1 MNISLLFRKKTPTLN
16 RRRQVVEPAR
26 TSGVVR
32 EAWWLA
38 LVVVGLY
45 LAAILF
51 TYNRND
57 PSWSHSA
64 SDGVAIHNA
73 GGAVG
78 AWLADILLYL
88 FGFSAWWWVV
98 LAFYAIWLLY
108 QRLEVVAG
116 SERRL
121 LLFNFLGFGTLL
133 IASAALEAGHI
144 RPLSVELPLA
154 AGGMLGVVID
164 EIVRALLGF
173 AGSTMF
179 LLLLMAVGFSLFTG
193 WSWIMMTERLGGALM
208 ASYFFVR
215 DTWQDRQDR
224 RAGRIAEQRREEF
237 VVSERKRTE
246 DRQPVQIETPTR
258 EITKSDRVEKERQVA
273 LFETLPDSPLP
284 PLRLLDEPQGAIE
297 PQSPETLEFTSRL
310 IERKL
315 MDFGIEV
322 KVLTALPGPVITRYE
337 HEPAAGV

>member
-64 SDGVAIHNA
+64 SDGAAIHNA

-98 LAFYAIWLLY
+98 LAFYAIWLRY
-108 QRLEVVAG
+108 QLMEVVAG

-121 LLFNFLGFGTLL
+121 LMFNFLGFGTLL
-133 IASAALEAGHI
+133 IA
-144 RPLSVELPLA
+144 
-154 AGGMLGVVID
+154 
-164 EIVRALLGF
+164 
-173 AGSTMF
+173 
-179 LLLLMAVGFSLFTG
+179 
-193 WSWIMMTERLGGALM
+193 
-208 ASYFFVR
+208 
-215 DTWQDRQDR
+215 
-224 RAGRIAEQRREEF
+224 
-237 VVSERKRTE
+237 
-246 DRQPVQIETPTR
+246 
-258 EITKSDRVEKERQVA
+258 
-273 LFETLPDSPLP
+273 
-284 PLRLLDEPQGAIE
+284 
-297 PQSPETLEFTSRL
+297 
-310 IERKL
+310 
-315 MDFGIEV
+315 
-322 KVLTALPGPVITRYE
+322 
-337 HEPAAGV
+337 